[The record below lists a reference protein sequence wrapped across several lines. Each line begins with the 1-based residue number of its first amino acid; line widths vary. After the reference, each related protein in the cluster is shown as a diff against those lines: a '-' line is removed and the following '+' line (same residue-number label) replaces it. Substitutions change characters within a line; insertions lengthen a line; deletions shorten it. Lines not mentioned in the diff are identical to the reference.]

1 MNLLSS
7 MMVGK
12 YSETWWPSGFDL
24 AIIRETLKSQDDKIQ
39 DQEEQ
44 LGILSPVIQ
53 QMRLM
58 QKPILQTFT
67 HSAVGSA
74 KPGTVSPGV
83 RIRLCDIA
91 PIPV

>member
-1 MNLLSS
+1 MTTE
-7 MMVGK
+7 K

-58 QKPILQTFT
+58 QKPQPLDPPSQERCRP
-67 HSAVGSA
+67 GSE
-74 KPGTVSPGV
+74 
-83 RIRLCDIA
+83 
-91 PIPV
+91 